1 MLFILFFSFQCW
13 VMFPC
18 YLYIHIYF
26 PSVDCSIIFLVVF
39 YGLYQV
45 FLFELLLVPMLNNV
59 VNALLT
65 TVLYIFNFWFLR
77 SLCFVKFDNYIL
89 LSISFRISPFHF
101 FSFVFPSFNRF
112 IFPFVVIYFERMFTK
127 TFISFGFYFIASSH
141 YHQYITFRLGESL
154 LYYSFVQ
161 Y

>member
-77 SLCFVKFDNYIL
+77 SLCFVKFDNYIF

-101 FSFVFPSFNRF
+101 FSFVFLRLIVSFSHLSS
-112 IFPFVVIYFERMFTK
+112 FTLRECLLK
-127 TFISFGFYFIASSH
+127 LLLALVFIS
-141 YHQYITFRLGESL
+141 L
-154 LYYSFVQ
+154 LQVTTINI
-161 Y
+161 

>member
-13 VMFPC
+13 VIFPC

-26 PSVDCSIIFLVVF
+26 PSADCSIIFLVVF

-101 FSFVFPSFNRF
+101 FSFVFLRLIVSFSHLSS
-112 IFPFVVIYFERMFTK
+112 FTLRECLLK
-127 TFISFGFYFIASSH
+127 LLLALVFIS
-141 YHQYITFRLGESL
+141 L
-154 LYYSFVQ
+154 LQVTTISI
-161 Y
+161 